1 MYIETYTAFIK
12 RTVDLSPVLPL
23 NGWSFLFKR
32 GKRLFV
38 SQILLRHRK
47 SLNRSFSKS
56 LEIFTNFYLCFQES
70 SAFMT
75 RCELLYQDLCWN
87 RNGVCLTCIFSFC
100 LIKFLFKTDFKSD
113 KIANHSWV
121 NFS

>member
-47 SLNRSFSKS
+47 SLNREFFQV
-56 LEIFTNFYLCFQES
+56 IRNFL
-70 SAFMT
+70 
-75 RCELLYQDLCWN
+75 
-87 RNGVCLTCIFSFC
+87 
-100 LIKFLFKTDFKSD
+100 KFLSLLSRIQRFYDQ
-113 KIANHSWV
+113 V
-121 NFS
+121 